1 VYRRNLFINPHL
13 SQQTIGHQAALLRI
27 FKNLLR
33 QLLFHYTE
41 QMIDTIKRKFVLS
54 QLPYLVIRVAIGA
67 IYIYAGVGKLVD
79 INAFARTIDQYDI
92 VPDALLSVVAFGLP
106 ALEVIAGLGLIFDIS
121 GSLIAVLAM
130 LMMFVVVLGYGIL
143 NNLDVDCGCFSP
155 EEILNRG
162 NLKQAL
168 FRDLVMIAA
177 VFFLFISRRVR
188 SLSAQHPS
196 LWGKF
201 RLFKGGS

>member
-1 VYRRNLFINPHL
+1 MIAAIKKKNILFRWRDL
-13 SQQTIGHQAALLRI
+13 S
-27 FKNLLR
+27 
-33 QLLFHYTE
+33 
-41 QMIDTIKRKFVLS
+41 
-54 QLPYLVIRVAIGA
+54 IRVVIGT
-67 IYIYAGVGKLVD
+67 IFIYAGVVKLLD

-92 VPDALLSVVAFGLP
+92 VPDALIPVVAFGLP

-130 LMMFVVVLGYGIL
+130 LIMFIVILGYGII

-155 EEILNRG
+155 EEIASRG

-168 FRDLVMIAA
+168 YRDLVMIAA
-177 VFFLFISRRVR
+177 VFFLFISRGVR
-188 SLSAQHPS
+188 SLSAERPS